1 MITRASRAERVDQ
14 DPRLLRAKI
23 AKAEKGRRDKKR
35 RAALDSFAEFVR
47 QAVAAGVVPGVAKLD
62 WAPHLDQV
70 CYETQS
76 LLEGWLVAYD
86 RGTSRQIERVDAQ
99 WERHGLERAAEE
111 LLVQN
116 WVGNLPPGTLKS
128 SIVLVLAN
136 AWIWLHDPTFQ
147 FGASS
152 GNDANV
158 ERDSMAARDIV
169 TSSWYRTTFRITWT
183 IRRDA
188 DSIGKWAITKGGK
201 RISRTV
207 GAGFTGLHLDGL
219 FIDDPDDADKVW
231 NDSDR
236 ERVQKRYT
244 RAIESR
250 VNDER
255 RSLRVVLQQN
265 VHPEDLGRY
274 LLAIAKWARDKRKGW
289 AWFCRPME
297 YGKGP
302 KEAPEE
308 TPFGTRDWRT
318 EPGELMQP
326 QRFPREVIDDKR
338 EKMGSNN
345 YEGQYNQNSGAEDG
359 GEVKRTWLK
368 FWVPV
373 GTDVTSMRKR
383 PHGCLSREEL
393 PPRVLERDDHGR
405 LRVDSMLLSID
416 CSNSVEAK
424 ETSSNVGIV
433 GYARIGEDRIV
444 FDDRSAVMGILE
456 MIAAVKAAIIAWR
469 APRVLIELK
478 AAGATLVAELRRA
491 LAAGEI
497 RDAEG
502 KAITVVVEVVKVV
515 RDSKPGRWKA
525 TVPSWEAGHW
535 YVLDGAPWLY
545 ERGSDQGFVGEIC
558 SFPASKKNDRVDA
571 LSQADARYR
580 TKKKTTGPS
589 VGGALLERRSS

>member
-1 MITRASRAERVDQ
+1 MITRANRAERVAT
-14 DPRLLRAKI
+14 DPRLVAAKI
-23 AKAEKGRRDKKR
+23 AKAEKGRREKKR
-35 RAALDSFAEFVR
+35 RAALDSFAEYVR

-62 WAPHLDQV
+62 WAPHLEQV
-70 CYETQS
+70 CHETQS
-76 LLEGWLVAYD
+76 LLEGWLVSYD
-86 RGTSRQIERVDAQ
+86 RGTNAMIERVDAQ
-99 WERHGLERAAEE
+99 WERHGLDRKPEE

-136 AWIWLHDPTFQ
+136 SWIWLHDPTFQ
-147 FGASS
+147 FGAAS

-158 ERDSMAARDIV
+158 DRDSLAARDIV
-169 TSSWYRTTFRITWT
+169 TSSWYRTTFRVTWT

-188 DSIGKWAITKGGK
+188 DSIGKWANIKGGK

-231 NDSDR
+231 NDPER

-274 LLAIAKWARDKRKGW
+274 LLAIAKWSATKRKGW

-297 YGKGP
+297 FGKGP

-326 QRFPREVIDDKR
+326 SRFPRDVIDDKR
-338 EKMGSNN
+338 EKMGTNN
-345 YEGQYNQNSGAEDG
+345 YEGQYNQNSGAEEG
-359 GEVKRTWLK
+359 GEVKRSWVK

-373 GTDVTSMRKR
+373 GTDLTHMRKR

-393 PPRVLERDDHGR
+393 PPRVIERDERGR
-405 LRVDSMLLSID
+405 LKVDSMMLSID
-416 CSNSVEAK
+416 CSNGGEA

-456 MIAAVKAAIIAWR
+456 MIAAVKAAIVVWK

-491 LAAGEI
+491 LSAGEI
-497 RDAEG
+497 RDEDG
-502 KAITVVVEVVKVV
+502 NAITVVVEVVKVV

-545 ERGSDQGFVGEIC
+545 ERGGDQGFIGEVC
-558 SFPASKKNDRVDA
+558 SFPASKKNDRVDS
-571 LSQADARYR
+571 LSQADARCR
-580 TKKKTTGPS
+580 TAKKPAP
-589 VGGALLERRSS
+589 VGGKRGEV

>member
-1 MITRASRAERVDQ
+1 MIAPANQADRVVEDPRIVAAKAARAE
-14 DPRLLRAKI
+14 
-23 AKAEKGRRDKKR
+23 KARRIKRR

-62 WAPHLDQV
+62 WAPHLEQI
-70 CYETQS
+70 CREMQA

-86 RGTSRQIERVDAQ
+86 RSTSRQIERVDAT
-99 WERHGLERAAEE
+99 WDRHGLDRGPEE

-116 WVGNLPPGTLKS
+116 WVGNLPPGTFKS

-136 AWIWLHDPTFQ
+136 AWIWLLDPTFQ
-147 FGASS
+147 FGAAS

-158 ERDSMAARDIV
+158 ERDSVAARDIV
-169 TSSWYRTTFRITWT
+169 TSSWYRTTFRVTWT

-188 DSIGKWAITKGGK
+188 DSIGKWANTKGGK

-231 NDSDR
+231 NDPER
-236 ERVQKRYT
+236 LRVQKRYT

-255 RSLRVVLQQN
+255 RSLRVVLAAERSPRGPRPLPAR
-265 VHPEDLGRY
+265 HREWSPRSARAGRGSAADGVRARTEGSARGDAVRHAG
-274 LLAIAKWARDKRKGW
+274 LAH
-289 AWFCRPME
+289 
-297 YGKGP
+297 
-302 KEAPEE
+302 
-308 TPFGTRDWRT
+308 
-318 EPGELMQP
+318 EPGELLQP
-326 QRFPREVIDDKR
+326 SRFPREVIDDKR
-338 EKMGSNN
+338 EKMGTNN

-359 GEVKRTWLK
+359 GEVKRAWLK

-373 GTDVTSMRKR
+373 GTDITSLRRR
-383 PHGCLSREEL
+383 PHGCLQREDL
-393 PPRVLERDDHGR
+393 PPRVIERDDSGR
-405 LRVDSMLLSID
+405 LKVDSMLLSID
-416 CSNSVEAK
+416 CSNSVESK

-444 FDDRSAVMGILE
+444 FDDRSAAMGILE
-456 MIAAVKAAIIAWR
+456 MIAAVKAAIVAWR
-469 APRVLIELK
+469 APRVIIELK

-491 LAAGEI
+491 LARW
-497 RDAEG
+497 RD
-502 KAITVVVEVVKVV
+502 
-515 RDSKPGRWKA
+515 PGRRGQGDHGRRRSRQGRA
-525 TVPSWEAGHW
+525 RTPRRGAGRRW
-535 YVLDGAPWLY
+535 FR
-545 ERGSDQGFVGEIC
+545 RGRPDTGTCSTARRGCTSAARDQGFIGEVC

-580 TKKKTTGPS
+580 TKGKPVVAS
-589 VGGALLERRSS
+589 VGGVLIERKTG